1 MKIERIVLTL
11 FILALILRLPTVY
24 YAHENFVRAEESA
37 AIESHTDRIIETA
50 YQIQLN
56 ALTVEN
62 SFDKFILSH
71 RPDYA
76 RLTSQNDLSLKRSIQ
91 RLLDSVKNSSLELKK
106 ANEIEELVSGIKK
119 NMPGIDSLSLSG
131 FEKDPKLF
139 RAEQPE
145 NLMLNSIIAKA
156 NELVTEEL
164 QAKTVWRNSVA
175 AARRQSLTN
184 DYYTA
189 IIGLL
194 FIIIVLIFL
203 NRGIRRRKLVETKI
217 RGSEQRLRKMIED
230 VGDVIYSSD
239 YKGIFTFINTR
250 LESLTGYT
258 TDELIGKHFTFL
270 VDPGWQE
277 KVTEFYKTQFQ
288 NKTEETRYEF
298 PIRTKQGQ
306 TKWVEQT
313 VVMVGN
319 DKIVE
324 GFQCVVRDIT
334 RRKLVENE
342 ITRTNQFLD
351 SMLEN
356 IPNTIFIKDAKD
368 LTYIRFNK
376 AGEKLMGVT
385 TENVK
390 GKTDEDL
397 FPKEQAEFFT
407 KSDRDMILTGKGI
420 DIPEQPVNT
429 AHGLR
434 LMHTQKILVYDGQG
448 HPLYILG
455 ISEDIT
461 EKKKAEDTIIELNK
475 NLSRNVA
482 ELQESQR
489 FYRTLAHNFPDGTI
503 TVLNHDLYYLFV
515 DGRELALEG
524 LTSKELVGTA
534 YLDRFRPEER
544 NEIKNKLSQILMG
557 KEISLEIML
566 SGNYYILHGAP
577 LRATETSVDEIL
589 LVKQNI
595 NKLKQA
601 EENVKAALEKEKMI
615 NELKSR
621 FVSLASHE
629 FRTPLSTILSSTELI
644 GEYIE
649 HVGQNPALI
658 KDKNIQHLKRIKS
671 AIQNMVNILNNFL
684 SLDQLE
690 QGKTLTNPL
699 EFDIR
704 KFSDE
709 MIDELQSI
717 LKSGQKITY
726 THNSRA
732 VTVYMDRAILGNVT
746 SNLLTN
752 AAKYSPE
759 NSVIHFTTNVTGA
772 GLEFTVEDHGIGIP
786 QIEQENLFE
795 RFFRAKNTLN
805 IEGTGLGLS
814 IVKKYIDLL
823 NGHISFTS
831 RENEGSI
838 FKVFI
843 ASALRPEENESNLI
857 KQKKS

>member
-1 MKIERIVLTL
+1 M
-11 FILALILRLPTVY
+11 Y
-24 YAHENFVRAEESA
+24 YARENFITAEQSA

-56 ALTVEN
+56 AVAVEN
-62 SFDKFILSH
+62 SFDKFVLSH

-76 RLTSQNDLSLKRSIQ
+76 RQTSLNDFALRKSIQ
-91 RLLDSVKNSSLELKK
+91 KLLDSVKNSSLELKK
-106 ANEIEELVSGIKK
+106 ANELEQLLSDIKK
-119 NMPGIDSLSLSG
+119 DMPGIDSLSISG
-131 FEKDPKLF
+131 FKKEPKLF
-139 RAEQPE
+139 RAEDPE
-145 NLMLNSIIAKA
+145 NLMLNRIVAKA
-156 NELVTEEL
+156 SELVTEEL

-175 AARRQSLTN
+175 AARRQSLISN
-184 DYYTA
+184 YTSA
-189 IIGLL
+189 ATSMLVILL
-194 FIIIVLIFL
+194 VLIYL
-203 NRGIRRRKLVETKI
+203 NRSIKQRKLTEAKI
-217 RGSEQRLRKMIED
+217 RGSEQRLRKMIEE

-239 YKGIFTFINTR
+239 YRGLFTFINAR
-250 LESLTGYT
+250 LEALTGYT
-258 TDELIGKHFTFL
+258 TDELVGKHFSFL
-270 VDPGWQE
+270 VHPDW
-277 KVTEFYKTQFQ
+277 TENVLKFYKTQFE
-288 NKTEETRYEF
+288 NKTDETRYEF
-298 PIRTKQGQ
+298 PILTKQGK

-313 VVMVGN
+313 VVMVRKE
-319 DKIVE
+319 DIVE

-334 RRKLVENE
+334 PRKTVEEE
-342 ITRTNQFLD
+342 ITRANQFLD

-368 LTYIRFNK
+368 LSYIRFNK
-376 AGEKLMGVT
+376 AGEEFMGATSDVL
-385 TENVK
+385 K
-390 GKTDEDL
+390 GKTDYDL
-397 FPKEQAEFFT
+397 FPKEQADHFT
-407 KSDRDMILTGKGI
+407 KNDREILQNRKGI
-420 DIPEQPVNT
+420 DIPEEPVN
-429 AHGLR
+429 ASDGLR
-434 LMHTQKILVYDGQG
+434 WMHTQKIPVYDVQG
-448 HPLYILG
+448 NPLYILG

-461 EKKKAEDTIIELNK
+461 QKKKAEDTIIELNK
-475 NLSRNVA
+475 NLARNVA

-503 TVLNHDLYYLFV
+503 SVLNPDMHYLFV
-515 DGRELALEG
+515 DGRELAVEG
-524 LTSKELVGTA
+524 LTSKELVGTD
-534 YLDRFRPEER
+534 YLDRFPQEER
-544 NEIKNKLSQILMG
+544 NEIKNQLSEILKG
-557 KEISLEIML
+557 KEVTFEIML

-601 EENVKAALEKEKMI
+601 EENIKAALEKEKMI

-671 AIQNMVNILNNFL
+671 SIQNMVNILNNFL

-690 QGKTLTNPL
+690 QGKTPTNPM

-704 KFSDE
+704 KFSVE
-709 MIDELQSI
+709 MTDELQGI
-717 LKSGQKITY
+717 LKKGQKINY
-726 THNSRA
+726 SHNSRA
-732 VTVYMDRAILGNVT
+732 TLVNMDRNILGNVT

-759 NSVIHFTTNVTGA
+759 NSVINYTTTVTA
-772 GLEFTVEDHGIGIP
+772 SGLEFTVEDHGIGIP
-786 QIEQENLFE
+786 QKEQVNLFE

-843 ASALRPEENESNLI
+843 ANAAQPEANENKVI
-857 KQKKS
+857 KQKTV